1 MSPTTEKISNLL
13 SSNLQVHH
21 LDIIDD
27 SAKHQNHKKDSSGGH
42 YTMILISND
51 FIELDLLT
59 RHKKVY
65 GILDTLMKTEIHAL
79 SMKLMTIEEFKNS

>member
-1 MSPTTEKISNLL
+1 MSPTAEKISNLL

-27 SAKHQNHKKDSSGGH
+27 SAKHQSHKKDSSGGH

-65 GILDTLMKTEIHAL
+65 RILDTLMKTEIHAL
-79 SMKLMTIEEFKNS
+79 SMKLMTVEEFKKS